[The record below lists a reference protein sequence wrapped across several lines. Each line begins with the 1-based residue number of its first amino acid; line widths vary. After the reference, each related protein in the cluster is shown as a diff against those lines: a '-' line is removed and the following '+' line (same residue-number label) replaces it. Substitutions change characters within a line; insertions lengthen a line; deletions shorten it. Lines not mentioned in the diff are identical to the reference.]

1 MNPEQENFDALRKLL
16 ALKRHEVP
24 PPGYFDHLPRR
35 ISTRLHANEG
45 ELTVWET
52 MVEWFRANA
61 SLAYA
66 FSMTACGALAVSV
79 IYGARVEGARADTQS
94 RDLAVSWV
102 GRDVNALASQVTA
115 SAPHELHTANW
126 VANTNPASPA
136 YGLPS
141 LFARQMQ
148 PATIPTAYE
157 AFSQ

>member
-1 MNPEQENFDALRKLL
+1 MNSEQENFDALRKLL

-45 ELTVWET
+45 APTVWEA
-52 MVEWFRANA
+52 MVDWFRANA

-79 IYGARVEGARADTQS
+79 IYGSGVEGTRADAQS

-102 GRDVNALASQVTA
+102 SRDADTLASEL
-115 SAPHELHTANW
+115 SATSHGDLHTASW
-126 VANTNPASPA
+126 IANTNPASPS

-141 LFARQMQ
+141 LFARPMQ
-148 PATIPTAYE
+148 PATMPTAYA